1 MAGMTA
7 RIASNKLSLKD
18 LSNNDTLWV
27 GDTGVSR
34 HMAKTKKGFVNVQS
48 ANSADS
54 FTLGNGACTQ
64 TAIVGT
70 LMGYTGRT
78 RRIKVNDVSYC
89 PQAKFNLFSLSL
101 MLKRGWLLKGNKDEI
116 ILVWES
122 NPNKIMRFNIK
133 IITANGVLFCAR
145 IRPLEETEVAALN
158 FEENNKWTKVVSINR
173 LHQDLGHMGEST
185 CREIAKHINIDVA
198 RKSMKQCEACVLAKA
213 RQKNFVNVIIV
224 K

>member
-89 PQAKFNLFSLSL
+89 PQAKFNLFSSSL
-101 MLKRGWLLKGNKDEI
+101 MLKCGWIMKGNKNEI

-122 NPNKIMRFNIK
+122 NPNKITRFIIK
-133 IITANGVLFCAR
+133 ITTANGVLFCAR
-145 IRPLEETEVAALN
+145 IKPLEESEVAALN
-158 FEENNKWTKVVSINR
+158 LEENSKCTKVVNINR
-173 LHQDLGHMGEST
+173 
-185 CREIAKHINIDVA
+185 
-198 RKSMKQCEACVLAKA
+198 
-213 RQKNFVNVIIV
+213 
-224 K
+224 